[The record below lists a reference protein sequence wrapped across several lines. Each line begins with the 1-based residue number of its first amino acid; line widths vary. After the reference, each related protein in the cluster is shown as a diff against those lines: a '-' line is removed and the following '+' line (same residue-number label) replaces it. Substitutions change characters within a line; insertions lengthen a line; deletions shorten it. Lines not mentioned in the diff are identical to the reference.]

1 MNLKQ
6 ITEKLKDLSIYH
18 AETLQDMINR
28 KNHRKTL
35 RLLYSLLGIVCL
47 VFLILRISNRA
58 YEVPEKTQS
67 SIKSVEVVTADSIAE
82 NKKPK
87 VQKPSTKPYIKDK
100 ADEFVSYKA
109 YVTETVKLRKS
120 NSTNSSQLASL
131 NTNEVLTVEGKD
143 SGWVKVRF
151 KDKIGW
157 VKEEYLRE
165 YKEDSYIDDLGDI
178 SFNHQDFIEDCI
190 KTFELDI
197 DNYFVY
203 GLIYVESRFTAKVT
217 SSGNAKGLMQIV
229 PTTWN
234 HMYNSLTE
242 RYPEFSKKCVKNEPY
257 DINSNLAVGIYTL
270 KVIAEGCKVSSIN
283 KNQSQI
289 LTSYNRGIGGA
300 RTYFRSTG
308 SYSSPYSEKAI
319 TMANYIRKNKRWR
332 E

>member
-47 VFLILRISNRA
+47 VFLILRISNRT

-143 SGWVKVRF
+143 R
-151 KDKIGW
+151 GW

-217 SSGNAKGLMQIV
+217 SSGNAK
-229 PTTWN
+229 
-234 HMYNSLTE
+234 
-242 RYPEFSKKCVKNEPY
+242 
-257 DINSNLAVGIYTL
+257 
-270 KVIAEGCKVSSIN
+270 
-283 KNQSQI
+283 
-289 LTSYNRGIGGA
+289 
-300 RTYFRSTG
+300 
-308 SYSSPYSEKAI
+308 
-319 TMANYIRKNKRWR
+319 
-332 E
+332 